1 MILIDNTVLSNFA
14 LAGEINLIRDYCQG
28 KGVVPGYVFA
38 EFERGV
44 KEGIFTNA
52 NLWWLETLTLE
63 DAKEKSL
70 FEIFSKRLGVGE
82 SACLAIAIS
91 RGYDILTDDMAV
103 RKIAMREGVRL
114 SGSIGVLLE
123 LIRINRISLEKGNAI
138 LSSFIKHGYFSPVD
152 KLNELI

>member
-1 MILIDNTVLSNFA
+1 MILIDNTV
-14 LAGEINLIRDYCQG
+14 
-28 KGVVPGYVFA
+28 
-38 EFERGV
+38 
-44 KEGIFTNA
+44 
-52 NLWWLETLTLE
+52 
-63 DAKEKSL
+63 L

-82 SACLAIAIS
+82 SSCLAIAIS
-91 RGYDILTDDMAV
+91 RGYDLLSDDMAV
-103 RKIAMREGVRL
+103 RKIAMRKGVRF